1 MTRKILVQP
10 EPSIT
15 TPTSYFIVKTVT
27 STVVK
32 IRI

>member
-1 MTRKILVQP
+1 MTRKILVN
-10 EPSIT
+10 SA
-15 TPTSYFIVKTVT
+15 PTLMKPTNYFIVKTVS

>member
-10 EPSIT
+10 EPSVT
-15 TPTSYFIVKTVT
+15 RPANYFIVKTVT
-27 STVVK
+27 ATVVK